1 MKILIIEDEK
11 RMAGILKKGLKEN
24 AFIVDLAHDGEEGLY
39 MAENY
44 PYDAMLLDI
53 MLPIMDGLTILSEL
67 RAKGCD
73 VPVLLI
79 TARGEIESRIKGLNV
94 GADDYI
100 TKPFDFYELLARLRT
115 VIRRSKG
122 KSSPLVT
129 VDDLTIDTN
138 SRMVRRAEK
147 EIALSATE
155 YSLLEYLALN
165 SGRVISRT
173 ELTEHI
179 YDTDFDRDSN
189 VIDVY
194 VNHLRNKLDK
204 GFDRQIIHT
213 VRGAGY
219 ILKGGV

>member
-11 RMAGILKKGLKEN
+11 RMAGILKKGLEEN
-24 AFIVDLAHDGEEGLY
+24 AFIVDLASDGEEGMY

-44 PYDAMLLDI
+44 PYDAVLLDI
-53 MLPIMDGLTILSEL
+53 MLPVMDGLTILNALRSKRSE
-67 RAKGCD
+67 

-79 TARGEIESRIKGLNV
+79 TARGEIESRIKGLNF

-100 TKPFDFYELLARLRT
+100 VKPFDFYELLARLKS

-122 KSSPLVT
+122 KSSPLVAI
-129 VDDLTIDTN
+129 DDLSLDMN
-138 SRMVRRAEK
+138 SRSVCRGGR
-147 EIALSATE
+147 EIRLSATE
-155 YSLLEYLALN
+155 YNLLEYLALN

-194 VNHLRNKLDK
+194 VTHLRNKLDK
-204 GFDRQIIHT
+204 GFDRQLIHT

-219 ILKGGV
+219 ILKGDA

>member
-1 MKILIIEDEK
+1 
-11 RMAGILKKGLKEN
+11 
-24 AFIVDLAHDGEEGLY
+24 

-44 PYDAMLLDI
+44 PYDAVLLDI
-53 MLPIMDGLTILSEL
+53 MLPVMDGLSILSAL
-67 RAKGCD
+67 RSKRSE

-79 TARGEIESRIKGLNV
+79 TARGEIESRIKGLNF

-100 TKPFDFYELLARLRT
+100 VKPFDFHELLARLKS

-122 KSSPLVT
+122 RPSPLVAI
-129 VDDLTIDTN
+129 DDLSLDTN
-138 SRMVRRAEK
+138 SRSVCRGGR
-147 EIALSATE
+147 EIRLSATE
-155 YSLLEYLALN
+155 YNLLEYLALN

-204 GFDRQIIHT
+204 GFDRQLIHT

-219 ILKGGV
+219 ILKGDA

>member
-1 MKILIIEDEK
+1 MKLLIVEDEK
-11 RMAGILKKGLKEN
+11 RMAGILKKGLEED
-24 AFIVDLAHDGEEGLY
+24 AFIVDLVHDGEEGLY

-44 PYDAMLLDI
+44 PYDAVLLDI
-53 MLPIMDGLTILSEL
+53 MLPIMDGLTVLSTL

-79 TARGEIESRIKGLNV
+79 TAQGEIESRIKGLNV

-100 TKPFDFYELLARLRT
+100 VKPFDFYELLARLRT

-122 KSSPLVT
+122 KSSPRMSI
-129 VDDLTIDTN
+129 DDLTIDTN
-138 SRMVRRAEK
+138 SQSVKRGGR

-155 YSLLEYLALN
+155 YTLLEYLAVN

-179 YDTDFDRDSN
+179 YDTEFNRDSN

-194 VNHLRNKLDK
+194 ISHLRNKLEK
-204 GFDRQIIHT
+204 GYDRRIIHT
-213 VRGAGY
+213 MRGAGY
-219 ILKGGV
+219 MLKGEE

>member
-11 RMAGILKKGLKEN
+11 RMAGILKKGLEEN
-24 AFIVDLAHDGEEGLY
+24 AFIVDLAGDGEEGLY

-44 PYDAMLLDI
+44 PYDAVLLDI
-53 MLPIMDGLTILSEL
+53 MLPVMDGLTVLNAL
-67 RAKGCD
+67 RSKRRE

-79 TARGEIESRIKGLNV
+79 TARGEIESRIRGLNF

-100 TKPFDFYELLARLRT
+100 VKPFDFHELLARLKS

-122 KSSPLVT
+122 KPSPLVAI
-129 VDDLTIDTN
+129 DDLSLDTN
-138 SRMVRRAEK
+138 SRSVSRGGR
-147 EIALSATE
+147 EIRLSATE
-155 YSLLEYLALN
+155 YNLLEYLALN

-204 GFDRQIIHT
+204 GFDRQLIHT

-219 ILKGGV
+219 ILKGDA

>member
-11 RMAGILKKGLKEN
+11 RMAGILKKGLEEN
-24 AFIVDLAHDGEEGLY
+24 AFIVDLAGDGEEGLY

-44 PYDAMLLDI
+44 PYDAVLLDI
-53 MLPIMDGLTILSEL
+53 MLPVMDGLSILNALRSKKSE
-67 RAKGCD
+67 

-79 TARGEIESRIKGLNV
+79 TARGEIESRIKGLNF

-100 TKPFDFYELLARLRT
+100 VKPFDFHELLARLKS

-129 VDDLTIDTN
+129 IDDLSLDMN
-138 SRMVRRAEK
+138 SRSVCRGGR
-147 EIALSATE
+147 EIRLSATE
-155 YSLLEYLALN
+155 YNLLEYLALN

-204 GFDRQIIHT
+204 GFDRQLIHT

-219 ILKGGV
+219 ILKGDA